1 MDCSS
6 HSDTASCHTLVCHGN
21 GLNQLPAETATLPQ
35 SSYETNDCELL
46 TSSLPG
52 RYISQ
57 STNASLNAKIAATAL
72 PSPIKHHVH
81 KVRIIAEQLCAETII
96 LHQGYAEMKVVM
108 NKQKEK
114 NSGKCKIL
122 KGHGV
127 ITRPDVIEALERAER
142 IAKQRKWGAEC
153 K

>member
-1 MDCSS
+1 M
-6 HSDTASCHTLVCHGN
+6 N
-21 GLNQLPAETATLPQ
+21 F
-35 SSYETNDCELL
+35 
-46 TSSLPG
+46 SLALCLIDI
-52 RYISQ
+52 YILQ
-57 STNASLNAKIAATAL
+57 STNVSLNAKIAATAL
-72 PSPIKHHVH
+72 PSPIKHHVY
-81 KVRIIAEQLCAETII
+81 KVGMIAEQLCAETII

-114 NSGKCKIL
+114 NLGKCKIL
-122 KGHGV
+122 KGHRV